1 MATTAQTLANHTN
14 AQSSTGPRTEEG
26 KTISSRNN
34 FRHGLTGSQILIAGE
49 DPQEWQS
56 MRDGFFQE
64 HQPSTI
70 TETALV
76 NSMAEHYWFTRRAVR
91 LQTEAFASEGIDE
104 KKLSLYLRYQTT
116 HERAFHKCLT
126 DLLKLRA
133 AMAREL
139 IGFESQ
145 KQKEALNE
153 AKIRSLD
160 AKTRWTEIESD
171 IKQTIEAPLPGN
183 FRIPFDKMKP
193 VIQAAVRDS
202 IRDEI

>member
-1 MATTAQTLANHTN
+1 MATTAQTIANQTN
-14 AQSSTGPRTEEG
+14 AQSSTGPVTEEG
-26 KTISSRNN
+26 KRISSRNN
-34 FRHGLTGSQILIAGE
+34 FRHGLTGSQLLIPGE
-49 DPQEWQS
+49 DPEEWHS
-56 MRDGFFQE
+56 MRDAFFQE

-76 NSMAEHYWFTRRAVR
+76 NSMAEHHWFTRRAVR
-91 LQTEAFASEGIDE
+91 LQTEAFTTDGVDE

-133 AMAREL
+133 AMAKGL

-171 IKQTIEAPLPGN
+171 IKQTIEAAMPGN
-183 FRIPFDKMKP
+183 CRIPFEKMKP
-193 VIQAAVRDS
+193 VIQAALREA
-202 IRDEI
+202 I

>member
-1 MATTAQTLANHTN
+1 MSSDAQIAANQIN

-26 KTISSRNN
+26 KEVSSRNN
-34 FRHGLTGSQILIAGE
+34 LRHGLASSQLLIAGE
-49 DPQEWQS
+49 DPEEWQA
-56 MRDGFFQE
+56 MYDGFFQD
-64 HQPSTI
+64 HKPSNT
-70 TETALV
+70 TEAALV
-76 NSMAEHYWFTRRAVR
+76 KSMAQHHWFAQRAVR
-91 LQTEAFASEGIDE
+91 LQTEAFSANGVNER
-104 KKLSLYLRYQTT
+104 KLAVYLRYQTT
-116 HERAFHKCLT
+116 HERAFHKCLS

-133 AMAREL
+133 TMAKEL

-202 IRDEI
+202 IRDEM